1 MRIPCW
7 LHTTGNKRDWAP
19 YPTPLTVGGATDR
32 GGSGQ
37 KDKCALVSAANHLCL
52 GDCRKPEK
60 VIKGI
65 YITFCTPPRVHTEMF
80 NFILSHYGQRLHNMN
95 NIISQIIWFDSNED
109 VPHQDGFMWDTNKGN
124 SWKYTIKSNQIDLS
138 SCVWHS
144 LKLSFWFP
152 ILLTISYAVFVGAI
166 GVNRRCSRLDI
177 RDRWLR
183 QALQGRTSSHG
194 GLWRGSGKVLRMGR
208 CVILARCN
216 GTPRT
221 RRPCQGTGFPGWG
234 WLGWTWGFHAAFLQI
249 LNWPLDDLC

>member
-1 MRIPCW
+1 MKQIAVLGLQWRYFGGNQSQNSDGQAWDASLCASCTGLYVGPKSQKTCGARKQTEHYHDDPHHCHVRIPCW

-109 VPHQDGFMWDTNKGN
+109 VPHQDGFM
-124 SWKYTIKSNQIDLS
+124 
-138 SCVWHS
+138 
-144 LKLSFWFP
+144 
-152 ILLTISYAVFVGAI
+152 
-166 GVNRRCSRLDI
+166 
-177 RDRWLR
+177 
-183 QALQGRTSSHG
+183 
-194 GLWRGSGKVLRMGR
+194 
-208 CVILARCN
+208 
-216 GTPRT
+216 
-221 RRPCQGTGFPGWG
+221 
-234 WLGWTWGFHAAFLQI
+234 
-249 LNWPLDDLC
+249 